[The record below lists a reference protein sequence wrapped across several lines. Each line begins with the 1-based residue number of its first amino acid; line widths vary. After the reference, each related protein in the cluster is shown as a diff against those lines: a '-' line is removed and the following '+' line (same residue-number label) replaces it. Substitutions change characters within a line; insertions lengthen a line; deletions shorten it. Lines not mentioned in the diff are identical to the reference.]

1 ERRGSDTKS
10 DGAEGIDGKLE
21 SHVPGKLEKQVRFLV
36 FSTKIRKEALFCYT
50 KNRGWLYFGLEI
62 QYCHYVIIRL
72 RHFTYRVS
80 LYVGASRLF
89 SGSMDNSL
97 NVTKQFMPMKFQIL
111 IDSDFSCST
120 FNGAY
125 LEKAVA
131 YKDNFSG
138 FFLAAAE
145 KGQQF
150 AMPLLRIALQ
160 SPAGAA
166 RGQLIFKDL
175 SRLKRFN
182 SEEAIE
188 YGLIIVRP
196 PRIKDEAPLQD
207 ETSGL
212 G

>member
-1 ERRGSDTKS
+1 
-10 DGAEGIDGKLE
+10 A
-21 SHVPGKLEKQVRFLV
+21 
-36 FSTKIRKEALFCYT
+36 
-50 KNRGWLYFGLEI
+50 GWLYFGLEI

-72 RHFTYRVS
+72 RHFTYRVC

-138 FFLAAAE
+138 SLSQLYHH
-145 KGQQF
+145 GQQF
-150 AMPLLRIALQ
+150 AMLLLRIALQ
-160 SPAGAA
+160 A
-166 RGQLIFKDL
+166 FKDKRL
-175 SRLKRFN
+175 PLQLTSQKYRTACGKGLKRFN

>member
-1 ERRGSDTKS
+1 
-10 DGAEGIDGKLE
+10 
-21 SHVPGKLEKQVRFLV
+21 
-36 FSTKIRKEALFCYT
+36 
-50 KNRGWLYFGLEI
+50 
-62 QYCHYVIIRL
+62 
-72 RHFTYRVS
+72 
-80 LYVGASRLF
+80 
-89 SGSMDNSL
+89 MDNSL

-138 FFLAAAE
+138 SLSRA
-145 KGQQF
+145 
-150 AMPLLRIALQ
+150 
-160 SPAGAA
+160 
-166 RGQLIFKDL
+166 FKDKRL
-175 SRLKRFN
+175 PLQLTSQKYRTACGKGLKRFN

>member
-1 ERRGSDTKS
+1 M
-10 DGAEGIDGKLE
+10 E
-21 SHVPGKLEKQVRFLV
+21 SLK
-36 FSTKIRKEALFCYT
+36 ALFCYR

-138 FFLAAAE
+138 SFLLAAAE

-150 AMPLLRIALQ
+150 VMPLLRIALQ
-160 SPAGAA
+160 A
-166 RGQLIFKDL
+166 FKDKRL
-175 SRLKRFN
+175 PLQLTSQKYRTACGKGLKRFN